1 MTEEAEGRQ
10 ALSQGRLERARQ
22 HLKSARDLLAQQDL
36 ADSVSR
42 SYYGIF
48 QAARALLA
56 LEGLDSRKHSGI
68 VALFNRHFVKTGRF
82 EKRFGTLLKTARQAR
97 ERADYGDLVE
107 FAEADAESQLREA
120 EEFVRVVE
128 DFTRQMRESD

>member
-1 MTEEAEGRQ
+1 VTDEAEGRQ
-10 ALSQGRLERARQ
+10 TLSRRRLERARQ
-22 HLKSARDLLAQQDL
+22 HLKSAHDLLAQHDL

-82 EKRFGTLLKTARQAR
+82 EKRFGALLKTARQAR

-107 FAEADAESQLREA
+107 FAEADAESQLLEA

-128 DFTRQMRESD
+128 DFICQTRTSD